1 MTEDEVRDY
10 AGKILGFE
18 DSESTRSGVGQLT
31 TFNQLGFKGIAD
43 KPDGWYLPNNKA
55 FPAIILEVKSTNIE
69 LNQKQID
76 EIIKNCIIAMKK
88 YKNVIGIL
96 YNGIDVKVYKNLEEI
111 KVTNE
116 LQNKEYYLSFFNDIK
131 IDKQRIKPTKIIYLT
146 FFPFLSKK
154 SYILDIIV
162 ATANIPKC
170 NIIFLSYYTYVIYFS
185 YIALY

>member
-1 MTEDEVRDY
+1 M
-10 AGKILGFE
+10 GFK

-43 KPDGWYLPNNKA
+43 KPDGWYLPNNKT

-76 EIIKNCIIAMKK
+76 EIIKNCTIAMKK

-116 LQNKEYYLSFFNDIK
+116 LQNYAFIVVGA
-131 IDKQRIKPTKIIYLT
+131 LT
-146 FFPFLSKK
+146 ILLYNITFLSLIFGVKTLPEK
-154 SYILDIIV
+154 I
-162 ATANIPKC
+162 TNIRMISTIKDE
-170 NIIFLSYYTYVIYFS
+170 
-185 YIALY
+185 